1 MADGSSRPRGLGDR
15 DLLTD
20 DELAR
25 HLGCGREK
33 ALAWARERGLAL
45 PTPGAGLRFE
55 VGEVN
60 AALKRERDGL
70 RLAEAPAPRRAID
83 RARRVTVD

>member
-1 MADGSSRPRGLGDR
+1 MAPRGLGDR

-33 ALAWARERGLAL
+33 ALAWARARGLAL

-60 AALKRERDGL
+60 AALKRERDGAQL
-70 RLAEAPAPRRAID
+70 VTAPPRRAPVD
-83 RARRVTVD
+83 RARRVSVD

>member
-1 MADGSSRPRGLGDR
+1 MDRPRGLGDR

-25 HLGCGREK
+25 HLGCGRER

-60 AALKRERDGL
+60 AALKRERDGA
-70 RLAEAPAPRRAID
+70 RLLVPTVRRKVDAG
-83 RARRVTVD
+83 RRVQVD

>member
-1 MADGSSRPRGLGDR
+1 MDRPRGLGDR

-25 HLGCGREK
+25 HLGCGRER

-60 AALKRERDGL
+60 AMLKRERDGA
-70 RLAEAPAPRRAID
+70 RLLVPTTGRRKVDAG
-83 RARRVTVD
+83 RRVQVE

>member
-1 MADGSSRPRGLGDR
+1 MDRPRGLGDR

-25 HLGCGREK
+25 HLGCGRER

-55 VGEVN
+55 VGEIN
-60 AALKRERDGL
+60 AALKRERDGA
-70 RLAEAPAPRRAID
+70 RLLVPTTVRRKVDAG
-83 RARRVTVD
+83 RRVQVD